1 MEKQQDKIR
10 IKDIALAAG
19 VSVGTVDRVIHG
31 RSGVSQESR
40 LKVQATLERMNYQ
53 PNMYASALAAN
64 KRYRLV
70 CLLPAHSE
78 GDYWE
83 EVERGMKKAT
93 HTFSDFNVTL
103 HTLYYDQ
110 YETES
115 FPSDVLGLS
124 KSKPDGVILS
134 PKSESETVHLVA
146 SLENYKIPYVFI
158 DSTIPSLSPLAFYG
172 QHAHQSGFFAARM
185 ISLMANGHK
194 ELVIFRLVYE
204 GRSGSNQQQERE
216 KGFKEAMMLQH
227 PEIQLLELDLF
238 AKQPEE
244 NERLMNEF
252 FAHHPNVS
260 CGITFSSRAYLIA
273 EYMQAHNRTDFHLLG
288 YDLISRNITCLRSG
302 FIDFV
307 IAQQPFFQ
315 GYGSVESLCNYLI
328 LKKSVKQNHYMPLS
342 LISVEN
348 LDFYLEAN
356 TNNE

>member
-31 RSGVSQESR
+31 RSGVSLSSR
-40 LKVQATLERMNYQ
+40 RKVEEALERMNYQ

-64 KRYRLV
+64 KRYALV
-70 CLLPAHSE
+70 CLLPAHSK

-83 EVERGMKKAT
+83 EVEKGMKKAANV
-93 HTFSDFNVTL
+93 FSDFNVTL

-110 YETES
+110 YETNS
-115 FPSDVLGLS
+115 FTSDILDFTKL
-124 KSKPDGVILS
+124 KPDGVILS
-134 PKSESETVHLVA
+134 PKTELETVQLIA
-146 SLENYKIPYVFI
+146 SLDDRKIPYVFI
-158 DSTIPSLSPLAFYG
+158 DSTISSSSPLAFYG
-172 QHAHQSGFFAARM
+172 QHAHQSGFFAAR
-185 ISLMANGHK
+185 IVSLMTKGYK
-194 ELVIFRLVYE
+194 DLVIFRLVYE
-204 GRSGSNQQQERE
+204 GRSGSNQQLERE
-216 KGFKEAMMLQH
+216 KGFRESIKQLH
-227 PEIQLLELDLF
+227 PEIQLLELDLY

-244 NERLMNEF
+244 NERLMNDF

-260 CGITFSSRAYLIA
+260 YGITFNSRAYLIA
-273 EYMQAHNRTDFHLLG
+273 EYMKAHYRKDFHLLG

-302 FIDFV
+302 FIDFI
-307 IAQQPFFQ
+307 IAQQPFLQ
-315 GYGSVESLCNYLI
+315 GYGSVESLCNHLI
-328 LKKSVKQNHYMPLS
+328 LKKTVKQNHYMPLS